1 MLRKK
6 PDSQDAQTLRSI
18 KHHHHSHFHDG
29 KAIPRELQPESS
41 AHVALPALFS
51 PKSHRDE
58 PERRAGAGRRG
69 ECLMGCADRAQLAN
83 REKMVFVFLFFLVP
97 SM

>member
-6 PDSQDAQTLRSI
+6 LDSQDAQTLRSI

-41 AHVALPALFS
+41 AHVGLPALFS
-51 PKSHRDE
+51 PKSHRDG
-58 PERRAGAGRRG
+58 PERRG
-69 ECLMGCADRAQLAN
+69 ECLMGCADRAQLAT

-97 SM
+97 ST

>member
-6 PDSQDAQTLRSI
+6 LDSQDAQTLRSI

-51 PKSHRDE
+51 PKSHRDG
-58 PERRAGAGRRG
+58 PERRI
-69 ECLMGCADRAQLAN
+69 ECLMGCADRAQLAT

-97 SM
+97 ST